1 MMDVINLSPP
11 ASSLI
16 ESIRSIGYSF
26 DTAIADI
33 VDNSISALA
42 KNIEVNISPP
52 ENGNLSVV
60 ILDDGTGMTRDE
72 LIIAMSLGGKGPRA
86 KRAAGDLGRFGL
98 GLKTASFSQ
107 AKKLLV
113 ITKTKDDANLIGIE
127 WDLNHVIKSNKWE
140 ARLLSHSDCVFEFT
154 KRNIIDFTNGTAV
167 MWNQCDRIT
176 QGLQNDKDLGQF
188 VNQSIEQLKKKFS
201 LVFHKYLDQKKF
213 TLKINSEKLIGLDP
227 FCLRGRS
234 DLAHS
239 QILFEEEFNLNET
252 KIAIKGYLL
261 PHISRMGGQAR
272 ENQISI
278 NGDHTAGQ
286 GLYLYRLNRLI
297 SSGGWQ
303 GVIRK
308 SESNKLA
315 RVEVTFGS
323 DADQLWQLDVKKA
336 TASLPLA
343 IRSRIRDLIR
353 GISSMSGDVFVKRV
367 RMRKTNPNS
376 IWERVYDKEK
386 KSISYQIDRNHPII
400 DAFLEKFDTK
410 EAFAEDLLFFI
421 ESTFPADLIAND
433 VVVNEASFK
442 TTKDD
447 LEVKITE
454 LADVVF
460 SAGINFKNFQETIL
474 SCGLFNADADQL
486 EEILEKCKGK
496 FKS

>member
-1 MMDVINLSPP
+1 MMNVINLSPP

-33 VDNSISALA
+33 VDNSISAQA
-42 KNIEVNISPP
+42 QNIEVSIAPP
-52 ENGNLSVV
+52 EKGNLTVV
-60 ILDDGTGMTRDE
+60 ILDDGNGMTSDE
-72 LIIAMSLGGKGPRA
+72 LVIAMSLGGKGPRTE
-86 KRAAGDLGRFGL
+86 RHSDDLGRFGL

-113 ITKTKDDANLIGIE
+113 ITKTKDDLSYHGIE
-127 WDLNHVIKSNKWE
+127 WDLNLVIQSNKWE
-140 ARLLSHSDCVFEFT
+140 ARLLSKSDCVSEFMN
-154 KRNIIDFTNGTAV
+154 RNIKDFSNGTV
-167 MWNQCDRIT
+167 VIWDQCDRIT
-176 QGLQNDKDLGQF
+176 QGLQNIKDLAQF
-188 VNQSIEQLKKKFS
+188 INQSIDQLKKKFS
-201 LVFHKYLDQKKF
+201 LVFHKYLDKRKF
-213 TLKINSEKLIGLDP
+213 TLKINSEKITALDP
-227 FCLRGRS
+227 FCLRGGS
-234 DLAHS
+234 DVAHS
-239 QILFEEEFNLNET
+239 QILFEEEFNLNES
-252 KIAIKGYLL
+252 KIVIKGYLL

-297 SSGGWQ
+297 ASGGWQ

-336 TASLPLA
+336 TATLPLA

-353 GISSMSGDVFVKRV
+353 GIASMSGDVFVKRV

-376 IWERVYDKEK
+376 IWERVFDKEK
-386 KSISYQIDRNHPII
+386 MSISYQIDRNHPII
-400 DAFLEKFDTK
+400 DAFLEKFETK
-410 EAFAEDLLFFI
+410 EAIAEDLLFFI

-433 VVVNEASFK
+433 VIVNETSFK
-442 TTKDD
+442 TVKDE
-447 LEVKITE
+447 LEIKITE
-454 LADVVF
+454 LAEVVS
-460 SAGINFKNFQETIL
+460 SAGINYKNFQETIL
-474 SCGLFNADADQL
+474 SCGLFNADTNQL
-486 EEILEKCKGK
+486 EEILEKNRGK